1 MLLCVIT
8 CEIHPIGT
16 ENDAKPPYRTTPG
29 GRSVRRLFCVLKNGY
44 GNADGGTVIS
54 HPPAPFF
61 SHERACVIGC
71 FGSER
76 PGTVRPAAL

>member
-16 ENDAKPPYRTTPG
+16 ENDAKPPYRMTPG
-29 GRSVRRLFCVLKNGY
+29 GHSVRQLFCVLKNGY
-44 GNADGGTVIS
+44 GNADSGTVIS
-54 HPPAPFF
+54 HLPVPFF
-61 SHERACVIGC
+61 SRECTCVITC

-76 PGTVRPAAL
+76 PGTVRLAAL